1 MTISAIM
8 LNMLFFSSCK
18 DNGTATPAVDETLNE
33 EVLESFS
40 DNLPVTVYQ
49 GLQEKTNTLYNNV
62 QSLSQDGATQEEL
75 EACQSAWRTARQAWE
90 QSEAF
95 LFGPVSTENI
105 DPRIDTWP
113 VNFTDLDAQLD
124 GDHAFTEA
132 YINNLEDALKG
143 FHPVEYLIFGEGGNK
158 TAGQLTARD
167 LEYLQ
172 GLALNLK
179 TLTTQLANQW
189 NKDDQSSYYF
199 QFIDAGK
206 GSTTYGTQRAAFEEM
221 VNAMI
226 DICDEVANGKLT
238 EPFVA
243 SDPSLEESPFSKNS
257 FVDFTNNITGVQ
269 DVYLGKYS
277 ADGKGL
283 EDMVRK
289 NNLQLDGEIKT
300 SLNTAISSL
309 NGFSEP
315 FGQAIIDQR
324 VQVQNT
330 IDAVNDLKTLL
341 EEKLLPYVQQHTN

>member
-1 MTISAIM
+1 M
-8 LNMLFFSSCK
+8 LCLIFLSSCK
-18 DNGTATPAVDETLNE
+18 DNTNVSPAIDETLNE

-40 DNLPVTVYQ
+40 DNLAVTVYQ
-49 GLQEKTNTLYNNV
+49 DLQAKANLLYNDV
-62 QSLSQDGATQEEL
+62 QSLSQDGATQDEL
-75 EACQSAWRTARQAWE
+75 EACQSAWRAARQAWE

-124 GDHAFTEA
+124 SDHAFTES

-143 FHPVEYLIFGEGGNK
+143 FHPIEYLIFGEGGNK
-158 TAGQLTARD
+158 TANQLTARD

-172 GLALNLK
+172 GLTLNLT
-179 TLTTQLANQW
+179 TLTTQLADQW
-189 NKDDQSSYYF
+189 NKDDLSSYYF
-199 QFIDAGK
+199 QFIEAGK
-206 GSTTYGTQRAAFEEM
+206 GSSTYGTQRAAFEEM
-221 VNAMI
+221 VNAMV

-269 DVYLGKYS
+269 DVYLGKYLT
-277 ADGKGL
+277 DGMGL

-300 SLNTAISSL
+300 SLNTAISTL
-309 NGFSEP
+309 NNFAEP
-315 FGQAIIDQR
+315 FGAAIIDQR
-324 VQVQNT
+324 VQVQKA